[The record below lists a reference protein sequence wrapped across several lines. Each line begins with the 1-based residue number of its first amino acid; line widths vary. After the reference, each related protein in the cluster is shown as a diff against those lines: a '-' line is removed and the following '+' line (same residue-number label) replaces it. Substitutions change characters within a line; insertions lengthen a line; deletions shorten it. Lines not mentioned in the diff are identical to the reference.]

1 MSLVLCIG
9 CGLLLLAVLTLV
21 LLLPSPSQPS
31 PAMHCVES
39 AEPSDE
45 DPDWTR
51 MLQEAREE
59 AREANAERSPPAV
72 SLAEHMPPHAPSP
85 GSPRRSCVPWRAG
98 NRRWSS
104 NLGATI
110 TSEGTLTMSERLGR
124 FTMTKGTRGTQ
135 NLRSREEFMRGL
147 VSSAPRPSRYMVPI
161 S

>member
-1 MSLVLCIG
+1 M
-9 CGLLLLAVLTLV
+9 
-21 LLLPSPSQPS
+21 
-31 PAMHCVES
+31 
-39 AEPSDE
+39 
-45 DPDWTR
+45 
-51 MLQEAREE
+51 
-59 AREANAERSPPAV
+59 
-72 SLAEHMPPHAPSP
+72 
-85 GSPRRSCVPWRAG
+85 PWRAG

-161 S
+161 FDRNVVPFLC